1 MLVFKGGKNI
11 YIYIFKPNPLHGN
24 IKQSKSMNINH
35 MGRAI
40 YR

>member
-11 YIYIFKPNPLHGN
+11 YIFKPNTLHGN